1 MAGHHQSAG
10 GEQLLTCFVYSFFP
24 PFLLNCVCI
33 HSEVLL
39 FVPQFS
45 PSRGMGNKQMV
56 VWCFAT
62 RFIKTQQEGTFFKKK
77 KKKIMLFSPQIFL
90 LAAEWL
96 QIQSEGY

>member
-1 MAGHHQSAG
+1 MAGHHQSAD
-10 GEQLLTCFVYSFFP
+10 GEQLLTCFVDSFFP
-24 PFLLNCVCI
+24 PFLLNCVCL

-62 RFIKTQQEGTFFKKK
+62 CFIKTQQEGTFF
-77 KKKIMLFSPQIFL
+77 IIIIFMLFSPQIFL